1 MIGFQRN
8 GRSTSEN
15 YQMTNVKPE
24 LPSRIAPSSPHKSA
38 FSQGD
43 VVRIVTM
50 ESFKLVVSDPTL
62 GIQSHTSIFSE
73 YKLIV

>member
-1 MIGFQRN
+1 MVEAPLKIT
-8 GRSTSEN
+8 RSPMSSLS
-15 YQMTNVKPE
+15 YRPE
-24 LPSRIAPSSPHKSA
+24 SPLSSPHKSA

-50 ESFKLVVSDPTL
+50 ESFKLAVSDPTL
-62 GIQSHTSIFSE
+62 GIQSHTSILSE